1 MGSKHLP
8 VRELVL
14 YALLGALMYAGK
26 MALAFLPN
34 IEPVSFLVIVYTLTL
49 GRKALWPMYLY
60 VALEWVTW
68 GFSAWSINYLYVW
81 LILYWLTCLCRSM
94 TSPLHW
100 AVLSGGFGLFF
111 GLLCAPVYAF
121 IGGWG
126 YAVSWWISG
135 IPYDLLH
142 CIGNFSITLVLFKPC
157 LKILHQLYV
166 PFHQDKTASH

>member
-1 MGSKHLP
+1 MASKSLS

-14 YALLGALMYAGK
+14 YALLGAVMYAGK

-34 IEPVSFLVIVYTLTL
+34 IEPVSFLIILYTLL
-49 GRKALWPMYLY
+49 FGRKALWPLYLY

-68 GFSAWSINYLYVW
+68 GVSAWSINYLYVW
-81 LILYWLTCLCRSM
+81 LILYALTRLCRNM
-94 TSPLHW
+94 ASPFHW
-100 AVLSGGFGLFF
+100 AVLAGGFGLCF
-111 GLLCAPVYAF
+111 GLLCAPVYVF

-142 CIGNFSITLVLFKPC
+142 CAGNFAITLALFRPC
-157 LKILHQLYV
+157 RNILQSLYAH
-166 PFHQDKTASH
+166 F